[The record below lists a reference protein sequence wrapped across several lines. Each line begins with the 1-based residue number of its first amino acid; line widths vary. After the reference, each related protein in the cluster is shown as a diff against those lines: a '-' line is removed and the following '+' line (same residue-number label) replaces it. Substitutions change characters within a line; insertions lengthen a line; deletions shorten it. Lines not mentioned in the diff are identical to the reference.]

1 MNVTRRVTGASS
13 LFSSMDWGLKGC
25 KTVGRVVFW
34 SVPQNVHG
42 RFLVRSVR
50 WLTGALGA
58 LFITVVFLDAMT
70 QKRRQKQKVTG
81 PLDNRTLRDLK
92 IFPKAYG
99 AIMDIYGCIIDKEI
113 GLVPKEN
120 EKALLEL
127 CENKDMCSWADVGSA
142 FLTQMH
148 RCSELVYLNASST
161 NGSEESIGFL
171 VFIQKL
177 KSHFEED
184 EATPVMIDNGKFVC
198 EILAISESNDRFIL
212 QIVDWTFNKKGT
224 KTIPKNYLVSLSK
237 EGTLL
242 HSDGNQWSG
251 RDFCVHS
258 HWKVLFPK
266 RSIRMILKDSSPAA
280 FDIEARVGRL

>member
-1 MNVTRRVTGASS
+1 MNVTRGITGASS
-13 LFSSMDWGLKGC
+13 LSSSIDWGLKGC

-50 WLTGALGA
+50 WLTVGALLIA
-58 LFITVVFLDAMT
+58 AVFADAMI
-70 QKRRQKQKVTG
+70 QKRRQQQKVIG
-81 PLDNRTLRDLK
+81 PSENRTLRDLK
-92 IFPKAYG
+92 IFPQAYG
-99 AIMDIYGCIIDKEI
+99 AIMDIYRCIIDKEI

-127 CENKDMCSWADVGSA
+127 CKNKDMCSWADVGSA

-148 RCSELVYLNASST
+148 RCSELVYLNANST

-198 EILAISESNDRFIL
+198 EILAISESNNRFIL
-212 QIVDWTFNKKGT
+212 EIVDWTFNKKGT
-224 KTIPKNYLVSLSK
+224 KRIPKNYLVSLSR
-237 EGTLL
+237 EGALL
-242 HSDGNQWSG
+242 NSDGNGWSG
-251 RDFCVHS
+251 GDFCVHS
-258 HWKVLFPK
+258 QWKVLFPK
-266 RSIRMILKDSSPAA
+266 RRIRMILKESRPPSSG
-280 FDIEARVGRL
+280 DIEAGVEQP